1 MMRFSRTLPWLAV
14 LLTSL
19 GGCNS
24 QDAPRSSS
32 KTYLPE
38 PCAVALVPHAGGERI
53 DLGISRLAERSETG
67 NQLYPRP
74 RATRLAVRGQ
84 GAPEQGFGLL

>member
-32 KTYLPE
+32 KTYLSE

-53 DLGISRLAERSETG
+53 DLVFPVFSAERSETG

-74 RATRLAVRGQ
+74 RSHSVGCSWPRRA
-84 GAPEQGFGLL
+84 